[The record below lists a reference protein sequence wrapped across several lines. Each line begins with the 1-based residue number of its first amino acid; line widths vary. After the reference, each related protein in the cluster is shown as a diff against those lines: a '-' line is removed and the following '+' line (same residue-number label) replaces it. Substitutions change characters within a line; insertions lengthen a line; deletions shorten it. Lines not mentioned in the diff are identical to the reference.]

1 MAFEMV
7 TIYNEIWRGSLFTS
21 DEVES
26 LTDDEFKLYDA
37 LQVMGLRETCLIIA
51 ALPNDRMG
59 PNE

>member
-1 MAFEMV
+1 MEFD
-7 TIYNEIWRGSLFTS
+7 TIYNEIWRGSLFTI

-26 LTDDEFKLYDA
+26 LTDSEFKLYDA
-37 LQVMGLRETCLIIA
+37 LQIMGLRQTCLIIA